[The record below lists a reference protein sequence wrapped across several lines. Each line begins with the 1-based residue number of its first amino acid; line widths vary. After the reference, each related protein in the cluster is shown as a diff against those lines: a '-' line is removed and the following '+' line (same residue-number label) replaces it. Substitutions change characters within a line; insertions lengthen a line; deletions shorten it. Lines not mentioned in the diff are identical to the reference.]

1 MGKVGLFLSPGNTLV
16 EGLSVNE
23 AQKSLENAPMEVKD
37 RLESAISE
45 LFQTPYPAGCKKLK
59 GAPYSYR
66 LRVGDFRILYSILS
80 REEILVFKIAPR
92 GSAYD

>member
-1 MGKVGLFLSPGNTLV
+1 LRVYLSTR
-16 EGLSVNE
+16 
-23 AQKSLENAPMEVKD
+23 ARKSLESAPSGVTD

-59 GAPYSYR
+59 GAPNSYR
-66 LRVGDFRILYSILS
+66 LRVGDFRVLYSILS

>member
-1 MGKVGLFLSPGNTLV
+1 MRVYLSTRARKDLD
-16 EGLSVNE
+16 
-23 AQKSLENAPMEVKD
+23 NAPSEAKT

-59 GAPYSYR
+59 GAPSSYR
-66 LRVGDFRILYSILS
+66 LRIGDYRILYSILS
-80 REEILVFKIAPR
+80 REEILVFKVAPR

>member
-1 MGKVGLFLSPGNTLV
+1 MRVYLSTRASKGMD
-16 EGLSVNE
+16 
-23 AQKSLENAPMEVKD
+23 NAPSEVKT

-45 LFQTPYPAGCKKLK
+45 LIQTPYPAGCKKLK
-59 GAPYSYR
+59 GAPSSYR
-66 LRVGDFRILYSILS
+66 LRIGDYRILYSIVS